1 VASGDNDRERLRATF
16 SEIPELYDRAR
27 PTYPP
32 ALFAD
37 LAAEL
42 PTAAQIVEIGC
53 GTGQATVALAE
64 CGFKVTC
71 VELGAGLAEVARRK
85 LARFDTV
92 EVVHGDF
99 ESWRPAETGFD
110 AVAAFTSFHWIDPE
124 LRYPK
129 AASLLRPGGI
139 LAVVS
144 TEHVGPEGGDQF
156 FAEVQE
162 DYLAATDETDPSP
175 PPLPDEVGDL
185 RDEIERSGLFE
196 SRATRRYLWD
206 VSYTAEE
213 YIDVLETYSGHRDF
227 DDAQRQELYRRIRE
241 RIGRRPGRRVRK
253 SYLAI
258 LNLARAR

>member
-1 VASGDNDRERLRATF
+1 VAASDNDRERLRATF

-42 PTAAQIVEIGC
+42 PPAPRIVEVGC
-53 GTGQATVALAE
+53 GTGQATVALAG
-64 CGFKVTC
+64 CGFRVTC
-71 VELGAGLAEVARRK
+71 VELGGGLAEFARAK
-85 LARFDTV
+85 LARFDMV
-92 EVVHGDF
+92 DVVHADF
-99 ESWRPAETGFD
+99 ESWRPAQAGFD
-110 AVAAFTSFHWIDPE
+110 AVAAFTSFHWIDPA

-144 TEHVGPEGGDQF
+144 TEHVGPEGGDRF
-156 FAEVQE
+156 FADVQE

-175 PPLPDEVGDL
+175 PPRPDEVGDL

-196 SRATRRYLWD
+196 SVATRRYLWG
-206 VSYTAEE
+206 VSYTADE

-227 DDAQRQELYRRIRE
+227 GETQRQELYRRIRE
-241 RIGRRPGRRVRK
+241 RISHRPGRSVRK